1 MFKKIIIIATTG
13 ILFAGCATPSF
24 NASNTAFLTAD
35 FMQQTKFS
43 HPRGTSSIYIKP
55 DTPYKKQ
62 LSDAMRKAGYEIE
75 NDSSKANV
83 QIDLKVS
90 RIEKDLYNLSYT
102 VNDQMLSRAYM
113 INRSTA
119 PATNWSKTTIGGV
132 R

>member
-1 MFKKIIIIATTG
+1 MFKKIIIIATAG
-13 ILFAGCATPSF
+13 ILFAGCATSSF
-24 NASNTAFLTAD
+24 NASNTAYLTTDFL
-35 FMQQTKFS
+35 QQTKS
-43 HPRGTSSIYIKP
+43 SLPRGTSSIYIKP
-55 DTPYKKQ
+55 DTSYKKQ
-62 LSDAMRKAGYEIE
+62 LSNAMRKAGYEME
-75 NDSSKANV
+75 NNSTKANI

>member
-1 MFKKIIIIATTG
+1 MFKKITIIAIVG
-13 ILFAGCATPSF
+13 IFFAGCATPSF
-24 NASNTAFLTAD
+24 NVSNTAYLTAD
-35 FMQQTKFS
+35 FMQQTKFL
-43 HPRGTSSIYIKP
+43 HPIGTSRIYIKP

-90 RIEKDLYNLSYT
+90 RIEKDLYSFLYV
-102 VNDQMLSRAYM
+102 VNNQMLSRAYM

-119 PATNWSKTTIGGV
+119 PATNWSKTIIGGA